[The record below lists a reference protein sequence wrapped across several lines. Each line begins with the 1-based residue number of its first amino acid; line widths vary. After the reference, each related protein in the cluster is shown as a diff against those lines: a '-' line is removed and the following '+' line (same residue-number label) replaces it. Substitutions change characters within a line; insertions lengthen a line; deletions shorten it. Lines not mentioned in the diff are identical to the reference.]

1 MLTVKQIA
9 KELSVTE
16 YSVINW
22 IKKGLLPAYKMD
34 REYRI
39 KKEDYDK
46 FLNDSKIS

>member
-9 KELSVTE
+9 NELSVSE

-22 IKKGLLPAYKMD
+22 IKKGLLSAYKLD

-39 KKEDYDK
+39 KKEDYEQ
-46 FLNDSKIS
+46 FLNKSKIS